1 EDGMRGFHVTGVQ
14 TCALP
19 ISLNAGSASFDV
31 QQDAGRVLLDDAGTG
46 SASPVD
52 VAHLKLSGQVRLPAG
67 AQVASG
73 GATTAVLDGEEGLL
87 WVLPF
92 EGATSF
98 DAEELEPTAEVEGAG
113 AVAVSQDGTVF
124 VAVPSTGTLW
134 TVETSSRG
142 VADGEPTESA
152 LPVGK

>member
-73 GATTAVLDGEEGLL
+73 GATTAVLDGEEGLV

-92 EGATSF
+92 DGATS
-98 DAEELEPTAEVEGAG
+98 DRK
-113 AVAVSQDGTVF
+113 
-124 VAVPSTGTLW
+124 STRLT
-134 TVETSSRG
+134 
-142 VADGEPTESA
+142 
-152 LPVGK
+152 PVT